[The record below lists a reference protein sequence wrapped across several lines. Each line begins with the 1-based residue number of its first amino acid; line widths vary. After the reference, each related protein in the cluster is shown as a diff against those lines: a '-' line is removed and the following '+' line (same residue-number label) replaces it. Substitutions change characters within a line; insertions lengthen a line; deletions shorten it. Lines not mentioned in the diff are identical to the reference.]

1 MNVIFACA
9 GTGGHVNPAI
19 AMAKIIL
26 KNKPDTKVLFIG
38 TKDGLE
44 NSLVK
49 NAGFDIEHIST
60 GKIIRSFT
68 LKNFK
73 AITNTYKGIGDA
85 KKIIKE
91 FNADLVIGT
100 GGYICGPVM
109 LASRK
114 LKVPYVLH
122 ESNAFPGVSV
132 RLLARKAKKVMIGFE
147 DARKRL
153 KNRENIV
160 YTGTPARFDTTSFDK
175 LNKEECKKEFGL
187 DKISKKIVLVT
198 CGSQGAV
205 RVNETII
212 EMLKNNLVNDYFIV
226 LVTGNKNY
234 DNIKSKIEKI
244 GKENNIDFSNKIRIE
259 KFVYDM
265 DKMYKAVDMCITRAG
280 AMTITELAL
289 SAKPAILIPLPTA
302 AENHQLYNAKVLEN
316 IGAGKIIEQK
326 DLNANSL
333 DLEIKEMTQENNL
346 YEMSKNA
353 RKVVKLDVEEKIYKC
368 ILDALKK

>member
-1 MNVIFACA
+1 
-9 GTGGHVNPAI
+9 
-19 AMAKIIL
+19 
-26 KNKPDTKVLFIG
+26 
-38 TKDGLE
+38 
-44 NSLVK
+44 
-49 NAGFDIEHIST
+49 
-60 GKIIRSFT
+60 
-68 LKNFK
+68 
-73 AITNTYKGIGDA
+73 
-85 KKIIKE
+85 
-91 FNADLVIGT
+91 
-100 GGYICGPVM
+100 
-109 LASRK
+109 
-114 LKVPYVLH
+114 
-122 ESNAFPGVSV
+122 
-132 RLLARKAKKVMIGFE
+132 
-147 DARKRL
+147 
-153 KNRENIV
+153 
-160 YTGTPARFDTTSFDK
+160 
-175 LNKEECKKEFGL
+175 
-187 DKISKKIVLVT
+187 
-198 CGSQGAV
+198 
-205 RVNETII
+205 
-212 EMLKNNLVNDYFIV
+212 MLKNNLVNDYFIV

-333 DLEIKEMTQENNL
+333 DLKIKEMTKENNL
-346 YEMSKNA
+346 DEMSKNA

>member
-1 MNVIFACA
+1 MNVVFACA

-19 AMAKIIL
+19 AMARIIL
-26 KNKPDTKVLFIG
+26 KNKPDTNVLFIG

-44 NSLVK
+44 NSLVN
-49 NAGFDIEHIST
+49 NAGFDIRHIST

-73 AITNTYKGIGDA
+73 AISNTYKGIGDA
-85 KKIIKE
+85 KNILKE

-114 LKVPYVLH
+114 LKIPYILH

-132 RLLARKAKKVMIGFE
+132 KLLAKKASKMMIGFE
-147 DARKRL
+147 DARARL
-153 KNRENIV
+153 KNRNNII
-160 YTGTPARFDTTSFDK
+160 YTGTPARFDTSSFDS
-175 LNKEECKKEFGL
+175 LNKEECRKQFNL
-187 DKISKKIVLVT
+187 QNINKKIILVT

-205 RVNETII
+205 KINETII
-212 EMLKNNLVNDYFIV
+212 QMLKDNLINDYYIV

-234 DNIKSKIEKI
+234 EDIVNKIDKI
-244 GKENNIDFSNKIRIE
+244 SKENKINISNKIRVE
-259 KFVYDM
+259 KFIYDM

-316 IGAGKIIEQK
+316 VGAGKIIEQK
-326 DLNANSL
+326 DLNPKIL
-333 DLEIKEMTQENNL
+333 DLRIKEMISDKNL
-346 YEMSKNA
+346 DTMSKNA